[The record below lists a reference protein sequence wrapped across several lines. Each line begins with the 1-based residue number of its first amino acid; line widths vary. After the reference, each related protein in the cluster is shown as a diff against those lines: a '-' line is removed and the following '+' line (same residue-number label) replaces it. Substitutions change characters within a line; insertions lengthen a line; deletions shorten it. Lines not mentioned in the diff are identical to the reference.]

1 MFGRNPVKSTNDQFI
16 RNVGRMMQPIVFE
29 GASSVGGFT
38 DIDACYD
45 VKGKAVVFIEV
56 KRAGNDI
63 TTGQKILFE
72 RLVRWIS
79 KPCYCMTVWHSAED
93 DENIMLADCE
103 VKEIRMKDSSGKAII
118 KTSKKHTVAD
128 IISYIEK
135 KHGA

>member
-1 MFGRNPVKSTNDQFI
+1 MKHITKSTDDQVI
-16 RNVGRMMQPIVFE
+16 RNREHFNRAIIFQGC
-29 GASSVGGFT
+29 SSVGGFT

-56 KRAGNDI
+56 KRKGNDI

>member
-1 MFGRNPVKSTNDQFI
+1 MFGRNPVKSTNDQSI

-93 DENIMLADCE
+93 DENIMWLT
-103 VKEIRMKDSSGKAII
+103 VKLRRLE
-118 KTSKKHTVAD
+118 
-128 IISYIEK
+128 
-135 KHGA
+135 

>member
-1 MFGRNPVKSTNDQFI
+1 
-16 RNVGRMMQPIVFE
+16 MMQPIVFA

-45 VKGKAVVFIEV
+45 VKGKAIVFIEV
-56 KRAGNDI
+56 KHKGNDI

-79 KPCYCMTVWHSAED
+79 KPCYCMTVWHDAEEGED
-93 DENIMLADCE
+93 IILADCE
-103 VKEIRMKDSSGKAII
+103 VREIRMKDASGKAVI

-128 IISYIEK
+128 IVAYIEK